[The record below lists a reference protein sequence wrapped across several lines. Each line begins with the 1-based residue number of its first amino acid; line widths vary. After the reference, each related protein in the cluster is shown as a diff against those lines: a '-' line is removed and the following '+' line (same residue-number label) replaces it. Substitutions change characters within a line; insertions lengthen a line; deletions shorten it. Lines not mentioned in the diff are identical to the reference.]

1 MQELRFLL
9 KVSRPRFWFYLF
21 GPYLVGLI
29 AGIAERGELAD
40 WRYAVFAIYFL
51 LPANLLVYGVND
63 IFDYETDRLNEK
75 KAGYETLVTPER
87 RRRLFFWIAGLNLP
101 FIILAA
107 FQMKLFAFAALQTF
121 LFLSIFYSS
130 PPIRAKAK
138 PILDS
143 AFNILYI
150 MPGAFAFALVTR
162 SLPPAELIIAG
173 GFWTAAMH
181 AYSAIPDIEAD
192 QKAGL
197 QTIATKFGAYG
208 TLAICFGLYAA
219 AAFLSAPFLGITAV
233 GLGAAYM
240 ILMLASVK
248 SVQSGR
254 IFKLYRAFPMIN
266 IAAGF
271 VLFWHIALDKL
282 IR

>member
-1 MQELRFLL
+1 MRFLL

-21 GPYLVGLI
+21 GPFIVGLV
-29 AGIAERGELAD
+29 AGVTDLSELAT
-40 WRYAVFAIYFL
+40 WRYAAFALYFL
-51 LPANLLVYGVND
+51 LPANLLVYGIND

-87 RRRLFFWIAGLNLP
+87 RRRLFFWIAVLNLP
-101 FIILAA
+101 FIVLAA
-107 FQMKLFAFAALQTF
+107 FELNLFAFAALQTF

-143 AFNILYI
+143 AFNVLYI
-150 MPGAFAFALVTR
+150 MPGVFAFALVTR
-162 SLPPAELIIAG
+162 SLPPAEVIIAG

-192 QKAGL
+192 EKAGL

-219 AAFLSAPFLGITAV
+219 AAFLSARFLGIAAV

-248 SVQSGR
+248 SVQNGR
-254 IFKLYRAFPMIN
+254 IFKLYKAFPLIN

-271 VLFWHIALDKL
+271 VLFWAVVLQK
-282 IR
+282 